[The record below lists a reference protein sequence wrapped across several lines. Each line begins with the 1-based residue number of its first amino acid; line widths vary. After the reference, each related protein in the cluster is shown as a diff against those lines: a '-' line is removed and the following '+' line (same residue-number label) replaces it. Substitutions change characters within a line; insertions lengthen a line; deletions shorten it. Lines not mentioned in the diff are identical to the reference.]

1 MKKAFTMMELLTVM
15 SIIAILTGFG
25 MAYHADAILQAH
37 INNMR
42 VDAKKNI
49 EFQETFYALN
59 KYYDEI
65 PTTSYSN
72 SNLGGLRG
80 NDGNKFSVSENN
92 ILFVESFVCD
102 SGIPGYRIFISSDTV
117 AHTAIEYNKC
127 EDGVIQEVAI

>member
-1 MKKAFTMMELLTVM
+1 MRKAFTMVELLTVM
-15 SIIAILTGFG
+15 AIVAILTGFG
-25 MAYHADAILQAH
+25 MAYFAEATLQAH

-80 NDGNKFSVSENN
+80 NDGNKFSVSEDN
-92 ILFVESFVCD
+92 ILFVEAFVCD
-102 SGIPGYRIFISSDTV
+102 TGIPGYRILISSDTV
-117 AHTAIEYNKC
+117 THTAIEFNKC
-127 EDGVIQEVAI
+127 EDGAIHEVVI